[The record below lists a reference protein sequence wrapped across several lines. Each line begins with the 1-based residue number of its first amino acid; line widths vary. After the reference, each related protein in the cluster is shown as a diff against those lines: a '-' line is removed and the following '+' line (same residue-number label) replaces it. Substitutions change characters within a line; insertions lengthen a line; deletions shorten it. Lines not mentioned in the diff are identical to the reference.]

1 MSVEEPVSKIIR
13 TTLFDIAPQK
23 FQSLSEL
30 AGAMGISVSQVY
42 RVREGK
48 RGINEKFI
56 VGAKI
61 AFPEMR
67 LDELFYLEDTRPQ
80 PALKTAP
87 PKTAIAVE

>member
-1 MSVEEPVSKIIR
+1 MNKIIR
-13 TTLFDIAPQK
+13 TTVFDIARRK
-23 FQSLSEL
+23 FQNLSEL

-67 LDELFYLEDTRPQ
+67 LDELFYLEEVQTRRESR
-80 PALKTAP
+80 AP
-87 PKTAIAVE
+87 ELSTSTK